1 MILSLIVSILASS
14 FGTQPDAVPTE
25 AAISTDG
32 QILAMIV
39 NEESMDGTMWAF
51 VDGEEPLASKRGHFH
66 DRVGPTM
73 WGIIGDEYYAG
84 AVRKSFSQWYWTVV
98 TNSVPINAQLRYS
111 RSAIRGPLDDEAR
124 DEIMT
129 RRAATARYITP
140 IQEKFNAYTGDS
152 SDFPP
157 FFCDVIHLENNN
169 VFTFAVTEGELIHWT
184 NKRPEEDWLEWTERA
199 RVETDIDSPLRIQR
213 AGENIYLIDE
223 DGIVYSTPAP
233 PKNRHERIGRISG
246 WSGVLHGEEL
256 IILEDHAREK
266 IGFFKVPVEGAVI
279 PLIFEG
285 HSDAAPDFHDKV
297 PTPELEETLHEM
309 AVIIRENRSD
319 KE

>member
-1 MILSLIVSILASS
+1 MILVSTIHALTLFATAA
-14 FGTQPDAVPTE
+14 GTPTE
-25 AAISTDG
+25 AAIDRNGRAFCMVLNAERSYAD
-32 QILAMIV
+32 
-39 NEESMDGTMWAF
+39 MWAF
-51 VDGEEPLASKRGHFH
+51 IDDTPLETLGCTLP
-66 DRVGPTM
+66 DRVGPVM
-73 WGIIGDEYYAG
+73 WGIVDDDVFVAYVSDGAGQWDWTSTTFSSPMDATLEAARAVDEG
-84 AVRKSFSQWYWTVV
+84 F
-98 TNSVPINAQLRYS
+98 IDEEAQEQIELRNRETS
-111 RSAIRGPLDDEAR
+111 
-124 DEIMT
+124 
-129 RRAATARYITP
+129 RYITP
-140 IQEKFNAYTGDS
+140 VQ
-152 SDFPP
+152 DFFSQYYNNPSECP
-157 FFCDVIHLENNN
+157 SFFCDVIHLENNN

-199 RVETDIDSPLRIQR
+199 RVETEIDSPFRIQR
-213 AGENIYLIDE
+213 AGEDIYLIDE

-233 PKNRHERIGRISG
+233 PDNHHTRIGRISG
-246 WSGVLHGEEL
+246 WSSLLHGEEL

-319 KE
+319 EK